1 MMAPCNPTR
10 VVKTHKKQKKR
21 RQRRPPLSTSATGSS
36 QTVDAADSDNI
47 AFPTEPGDGFLDAGA
62 TMAMALPA
70 DGQQDE

>member
-1 MMAPCNPTR
+1 MVAPCNPTR
-10 VVKTHKKQKKR
+10 AVKKQKKR